1 MDYFTRFLIEKSLS
15 MDNVFVIALN
25 FHVLCHSQTLPAPCA
40 FFWGI
45 LGVIALR
52 AIMIALGATL
62 VSQFS
67 WVRYIF
73 GIFLVFTGI
82 KMWVIA
88 DHVPDIGNNPIL
100 QLLKWHLRVTEGFR
114 GNANAQP
121 NQRLSW
127 AGVTFSQ
134 VKVNINQQL
143 TLEFL
148 LPLHHQQATQTRV
161 VKGLGCDRHGSLP
174 SFLPSEAQIFCWR
187 GRWSDS

>member
-1 MDYFTRFLIEKSLS
+1 ML
-15 MDNVFVIALN
+15 
-25 FHVLCHSQTLPAPCA
+25 
-40 FFWGI
+40 FWGI
-45 LGVIALR
+45 LGV
-52 AIMIALGATL
+52 IALGATL

-114 GNANAQP
+114 GNAKAQP

-127 AGVTFSQ
+127 ACVTSSQ
-134 VKVNINQQL
+134 VKIHINQ
-143 TLEFL
+143 
-148 LPLHHQQATQTRV
+148 
-161 VKGLGCDRHGSLP
+161 
-174 SFLPSEAQIFCWR
+174 
-187 GRWSDS
+187 

>member
-1 MDYFTRFLIEKSLS
+1 MAYFTRFLIEKSLS

-88 DHVPDIGNNPIL
+88 DHVSDIGNYPIL
-100 QLLKWHLRVTEGFR
+100 KLLKRHLRVTEGFR
-114 GNANAQP
+114 GNAKAQP
-121 NQRLSW
+121 NQQLSW
-127 AGVTFSQ
+127 ACITSSQ
-134 VKVNINQQL
+134 VKNLYKSTTYVRVF
-143 TLEFL
+143 T
-148 LPLHHQQATQTRV
+148 PTRSST
-161 VKGLGCDRHGSLP
+161 GLASP
-174 SFLPSEAQIFCWR
+174 R
-187 GRWSDS
+187 G

>member
-1 MDYFTRFLIEKSLS
+1 M
-15 MDNVFVIALN
+15 
-25 FHVLCHSQTLPAPCA
+25 C

-100 QLLKWHLRVTEGFR
+100 KLLKRHLRVTEGFR

-121 NQRLSW
+121 NQRLIDP
-127 AGVTFSQ
+127 A
-134 VKVNINQQL
+134 L
-143 TLEFL
+143 
-148 LPLHHQQATQTRV
+148 
-161 VKGLGCDRHGSLP
+161 
-174 SFLPSEAQIFCWR
+174 
-187 GRWSDS
+187 

>member
-1 MDYFTRFLIEKSLS
+1 MAYFTRFLIEKSLS

-114 GNANAQP
+114 GNAKAQP

-127 AGVTFSQ
+127 ACVTSSQ
-134 VKVNINQQL
+134 VKNLYKSTTYVRVF
-143 TLEFL
+143 T
-148 LPLHHQQATQTRV
+148 PTQS
-161 VKGLGCDRHGSLP
+161 SLAACC
-174 SFLPSEAQIFCWR
+174 SRRRSR
-187 GRWSDS
+187 G

>member
-1 MDYFTRFLIEKSLS
+1 ML
-15 MDNVFVIALN
+15 
-25 FHVLCHSQTLPAPCA
+25 
-40 FFWGI
+40 FWGI
-45 LGVIALR
+45 LGV
-52 AIMIALGATL
+52 IALGATL

-67 WVRYIF
+67 WVRYIS

-100 QLLKWHLRVTEGFR
+100 KLLKRHLRVTEGFR

-143 TLEFL
+143 T
-148 LPLHHQQATQTRV
+148 ADV
-161 VKGLGCDRHGSLP
+161 LGKNT
-174 SFLPSEAQIFCWR
+174 A
-187 GRWSDS
+187 

>member
-1 MDYFTRFLIEKSLS
+1 ML
-15 MDNVFVIALN
+15 
-25 FHVLCHSQTLPAPCA
+25 
-40 FFWGI
+40 FWGI
-45 LGVIALR
+45 LGV
-52 AIMIALGATL
+52 IALGATL

-114 GNANAQP
+114 GNAKAQP

-127 AGVTFSQ
+127 ACVTSSQ
-134 VKVNINQQL
+134 VKIYINQQL

-148 LPLHHQQATQTRV
+148 LPLNRQQVFENERHWMVILTIEPWLKVGKSGYTV
-161 VKGLGCDRHGSLP
+161 SLTVKAKRHSVRQKHFVLGQLDFRTHTLTICAANGEQAPCP
-174 SFLPSEAQIFCWR
+174 SSPTGI
-187 GRWSDS
+187 

>member
-1 MDYFTRFLIEKSLS
+1 MWYLGAQGGMAYFTRFLIEKSLS

-88 DHVPDIGNNPIL
+88 DHVPDIGNYPIL
-100 QLLKWHLRVTEGFR
+100 KLLKRHLRVTEGFR
-114 GNANAQP
+114 GNAKAQP

-127 AGVTFSQ
+127 ACVTSSQ
-134 VKVNINQQL
+134 VKNLYKSTTYVRVF
-143 TLEFL
+143 T
-148 LPLHHQQATQTRV
+148 PTQW
-161 VKGLGCDRHGSLP
+161 SLAACC
-174 SFLPSEAQIFCWR
+174 SRRRSR
-187 GRWSDS
+187 G